1 MLAIDNR
8 HCVMLLLLDL
18 SAAFDTVDH
27 VILLKRLNSKFSIR
41 GTALD
46 WFRSYLTRELE
57 QWEFVGEDDVEENQ
71 EYKEDEEEE
80 ENEEDDNEEEEEEEG
95 KEEENREGEGA
106 SVPTD
111 LCMICITRPRNES
124 FIHGHTGHQVCC
136 FQCASRLKIEKERC
150 PVCQKKIKLVNKK
163 FVSDS

>member
-1 MLAIDNR
+1 MARIMR
-8 HCVMLLLLDL
+8 RGEV
-18 SAAFDTVDH
+18 VD
-27 VILLKRLNSKFSIR
+27 VEEVGEIEYW
-41 GTALD
+41 GEEE
-46 WFRSYLTRELE
+46 WGEELE

-80 ENEEDDNEEEEEEEG
+80 ENEEDDNEEEEEEEEG